1 MSSSSSTTHRA
12 RVLRDVATTP
22 AADLVDLGSL
32 TAADRRA
39 VDPSVV
45 AEARDRGFA
54 EGRTDGYRDGYQAG
68 HDEAIAE
75 AARAEAACDSAAE
88 RALAALTAAGA
99 ELHAHRGRDI
109 EGIQELLVD
118 AALELATAIVGREL
132 EVAAAPGRD
141 ALVRAL
147 RLADGLEPAV
157 ARLHPGDVDT
167 LGALDQLARGRE
179 ITVVA
184 DPAVEA
190 GGCIVEVSNGR
201 IDAQL
206 GTAIGRIREVLR
218 S

>member
-22 AADLVDLGSL
+22 VAALVDLDSL
-32 TAADRRA
+32 TAADRCA

-54 EGRTDGYRDGYQAG
+54 EGRADGYRDGYQAG
-68 HDEAIAE
+68 HDEACAE
-75 AARAEAACDSAAE
+75 AARAEAARDRAAG
-88 RALAALTAAGA
+88 RALAALGEAAA
-99 ELHAHRGRDI
+99 ELLAHRGRDM
-109 EGIQELLVD
+109 EGIEQVLVEG
-118 AALELATAIVGREL
+118 ALELATAIVGREL

-147 RLADGLEPAV
+147 RLDEGLEPAV
-157 ARLHPGDVDT
+157 ARLHPDDVDT
-167 LGALDQLARGRE
+167 LGALDQLAPGRE

-184 DPAVEA
+184 DRAVET
-190 GGCIVEVSNGR
+190 GGCIVEVGSGR

-206 GTAIGRIREVLR
+206 GTALERVREVLR